1 MKFFDLLV
9 QIMFII
15 LKLMTT
21 KLHYW

>member
-1 MKFFDLLV
+1 MKFFNLLV

-21 KLHYW
+21 KLL